1 MGDEGP
7 GTFDATGVAG
17 RTSHPL
23 LYLASFGAFCL
34 NKTSLCISL
43 TLLATTLHAADFI
56 NGQAAR
62 GEWGQYNFTQG
73 LNSTQQ
79 NILGG
84 ASGLAYANGTLYVA
98 DSNRLGATPQNHRV
112 MMFNSA
118 AMPGA
123 KDDLYTKP
131 HASASCWLCAFP
143 AFNVLG
149 QANFQSSVP
158 GRLDIPTT
166 SGGSMNA
173 PIAVGTDGRILAVAD
188 TDNNRVLIWNSI
200 PVNSTTPPNIVLGQ
214 ATFTAFQS
222 PQPVNANSLRG
233 PQGVW
238 IQNGKVFVADTQN
251 HRVLIWNSIPT
262 QNNQPADLVLG
273 QANLTTAFAPSVSV
287 GINPLTTASRLLNPV
302 AVTSDGTRLF
312 VADLGYNRVLIWNSI
327 PTSNAQ
333 PADVVIGQ
341 PDMTSSVPNFVTALC
356 SDAATNGARL
366 CADTLNFPR
375 FALSDGTRLFVADG
389 GNDRVLIFNHIP
401 TTNGAN
407 ADLVLGQPDFATDI
421 ITSQTGDITST
432 AIDNTGAPDTT
443 PAPTSLA
450 FDGTNLYV
458 SDAYNRRV
466 VVFTPADTPL
476 ASNSVVNWASE
487 IVRQEGS
494 VVISGTIVA
503 NDTVTV
509 TIAGTGYTY
518 TVKSTDKV
526 DDIARGLVS
535 LINASDPNATAL
547 FQGAGTGGLY
557 LSSKGINLPFD
568 AISLAASASNPT
580 NLTVTAS
587 GSYLTSGTA
596 ATGAP
601 GMLVEINGSN
611 LSDSTYSLETRN
623 ASADLPTGLGNVQVY
638 MDGIPAPISAVSPN
652 RVVAQVPF
660 EYTDRN
666 STSVYVRTVHN
677 DGSVTVTTPAPLYIA
692 PANPGLFNAP
702 VTPDQPRPW
711 PATGATHQPGNPT
724 AVVSIDGTVTANDT
738 ATITIAGTSYTYK
751 VQSGDTL
758 LSIVNGLVSLINAD
772 PNVTAAPGGAFT
784 RVVLT
789 ARQPGAAGSGITV
802 AGSASSNATVTVTAY
817 TSSTC
822 CNVNPNSPI
831 TATNPAV
838 PGEMIQMDATGLGLV
853 QAPNGAIVNPAGGQR
868 HTGPT
873 PNSAVNSVS
882 ATMNA
887 ETAQV
892 VAAGLPVG
900 NIGRYVVQMIVPVD
914 LGSNAN
920 TPVYIAQNAF
930 ISNTVTIPV
939 ASLSQGIAVNGLANS
954 QILVNPLSLVYPSQ
968 SIGGAMTPSTK
979 SVTISA
985 PGSSP
990 LAISN
995 VQLTGSNASDF
1006 SFSHNC
1012 PATLSAGSNC
1022 AVSITYTPTTTAG
1035 VRTAS
1040 LVVTSSASS
1049 SPQTVTLTGAVFST
1063 FEIVNKLSGKVLD
1076 VTGGST
1082 SNAAGIQQSFISGA
1096 RNQRWSLVP
1105 QDNGTTFAIMNLLSG
1120 KVLDVQGVS
1129 ASNGA
1134 LIQQY
1139 DYLGSPNQKWSL
1151 VPVENGYF
1159 EIVSVLSGK
1168 ALDVLNAS
1176 TNTGTPIQQWDY
1188 SGSDQQKWRF
1198 ETPFQAYKIQS
1209 VGTGGVLDVPSGA
1222 QDNGL
1227 PVQQWQDLNAI
1238 NQQWFLV
1245 PADGAFFEI
1254 VNAASGKVIDVTGG
1268 SFLATTLMQ
1277 QWDYLGSANQQ
1288 WALNPLG
1295 SGAYTIVNRGSG
1307 RVLDVTG
1314 ASSSNGIQIQQY
1326 DYTGGSNQQWQL
1338 IPVGTPG
1345 R

>member
-1 MGDEGP
+1 MI
-7 GTFDATGVAG
+7 
-17 RTSHPL
+17 
-23 LYLASFGAFCL
+23 
-34 NKTSLCISL
+34 KTSLCISL
-43 TLLATTLHAADFI
+43 TLLATTLPAADFI

-62 GEWGQYNFTQG
+62 AEWGQFNFTQG

-79 NILGG
+79 YILGG
-84 ASGLAYANGTLYVA
+84 ASGLAYANGVLYVA
-98 DSNRLGATPQNHRV
+98 DSNRLGATPLNNRV
-112 MMFNSA
+112 MMFDTT
-118 AMPGA
+118 AMPGL
-123 KDDLYTKP
+123 KDDLYTRS

-149 QANFQSSVP
+149 QANYQSSVP
-158 GRLDIPTT
+158 GRIDVPTS
-166 SGGSMNA
+166 SGGSMNS

-188 TDNNRVLIWNSI
+188 TDNNRVLLWTSI
-200 PVNSTTPPNIVLGQ
+200 PGNSTTPPNIVLGQ
-214 ATFTAFQS
+214 SNFTNFQS

-251 HRVLIWNSIPT
+251 HRVLIWNSIPA
-262 QNNQPADLVLG
+262 QNNQPADVVLG
-273 QANLTTAFAPSVSV
+273 QANFTSAFAPTVSA
-287 GINPLTTASRLLNPV
+287 GTNPLTTASRLLNPV
-302 AVTSDGTRLF
+302 AVTSDGTHLF

-333 PADVVIGQ
+333 PADVVVGQ

-356 SDAATNGARL
+356 SAAADNGATI

-401 TTNGAN
+401 TTNGVN
-407 ADLVLGQPDFATDI
+407 ADVVLGQPDFGTDI
-421 ITSQTGDITST
+421 ITSQAADITST

-443 PAPTSLA
+443 PSPTSLA
-450 FDGTNLYV
+450 YDGTNLYV
-458 SDAYNRRV
+458 ADPYNRRV
-466 VVFTPADTPL
+466 LVFTPTDAPL
-476 ASNSVVNWASE
+476 PPNSAVNWASE
-487 IVRQEGS
+487 IIRQEGS

-503 NDTVTV
+503 NDTVKV
-509 TIAGTGYTY
+509 TIAGTDYTY
-518 TVKSTDKV
+518 TVKSADTV
-526 DDIARGLVS
+526 DTIAKGLVS

-557 LSSKGINLPFD
+557 LSSKGINLGFD
-568 AISLAASASNPT
+568 VISLAAVASNT
-580 NLTVTAS
+580 LNLTVTAS
-587 GSYLTSGTA
+587 GSYLTAGTA

-611 LSDSTYSLETRN
+611 LSDSTATVETRN
-623 ASADLPTGLGNVQVY
+623 ASADLPTQLGNVYVY
-638 MDGIPAPISAVSPN
+638 MDGVPASIASVSPN

-660 EYTDRN
+660 QATDRN
-666 STSVYVRTVHN
+666 ATSVYVRTAHS
-677 DGSVTVTTPAPLYIA
+677 DGSISVTTPVPLYIA

-702 VTPDQPRPW
+702 ATPDQPRPW
-711 PATGATHQPGNPT
+711 PATGALHQPGNPT

-738 ATITIAGTSYTYK
+738 ATITIAGTNYTYTVK
-751 VQSGDTL
+751 SGDSL
-758 LSIVNGLVSLINAD
+758 LSIVNGLVSLIGAD

-831 TATNPAV
+831 TASNPAV
-838 PGEMIQMDATGLGLV
+838 PGEMIQMDAAGLGLV
-853 QAPNGAIVNPAGGQR
+853 QTPDGSIVNPGGGQR

-882 ATMNA
+882 ATMNGV
-887 ETAQV
+887 TAQV

-900 NIGRYVVQMIVPVD
+900 NIGRYVVQMIVPSS
-914 LGSNAN
+914 LGSNGA

-930 ISNTVTIPV
+930 ISNTVTLPV
-939 ASLSQGIAVNGLANS
+939 ASLGQGIAINGLANS
-954 QILVNPLSLVYPSQ
+954 QILVNPLSVVYASQ
-968 SIGGAMTPSTK
+968 SVGAGMAPSTK
-979 SVTISA
+979 SVTISD
-985 PGSSP
+985 PGTSP
-990 LAISN
+990 LAINN
-995 VQLTGSNASDF
+995 VQLTGTNASDF

-1012 PATLSAGSNC
+1012 PATLSPGSSC
-1022 AVSITYTPTTTAG
+1022 TVSITYTPTATTG

-1040 LVVTSSASS
+1040 LVVASSASS
-1049 SPQTVTLTGAVFST
+1049 SPQTIGLTGAVFTT

-1082 SNAAGIQQSFISGA
+1082 ANAVGIQQSFISGA

-1105 QDNGTTFAIMNLLSG
+1105 EDNGTTFAIMNLLSG
-1120 KVLDVQGVS
+1120 KVLDVQS
-1129 ASNGA
+1129 ASSSNGA

-1139 DYLGSPNQKWSL
+1139 DYLGGSNQKWTL
-1151 VPVENGYF
+1151 VPVESGYF
-1159 EIVSVLSGK
+1159 QIVSVLSGK
-1168 ALDVLNAS
+1168 VLDVLNAS
-1176 TNTGTPIQQWDY
+1176 TNNGTPIQQWDY
-1188 SGSDQQKWRF
+1188 SGADQQKWRF
-1198 ETPFQAYKIQS
+1198 ETPFQTYKIQS
-1209 VGTGGVLDVPSGA
+1209 VGTGGVLDIPGGA

-1227 PVQQWQDLNAI
+1227 PLQQWQDRNAI
-1238 NQQWFLV
+1238 NQQWLLV
-1245 PADGAFFEI
+1245 PVDGTYFQI
-1254 VNAASGKVIDVTGG
+1254 VNAASGKVLDVTGG
-1268 SFLATTLMQ
+1268 SYLATTPIQ
-1277 QWDYLGSANQQ
+1277 QWDYLGGGNQQ

-1295 SGAYTIVNRGSG
+1295 NGTYTIVNRASG

-1314 ASSSNGIQIQQY
+1314 AASDNGVQIQQY
-1326 DYTGGSNQQWQL
+1326 DYAGGSNQQWFL

-1345 R
+1345 P